1 MLCKCSGK
9 YIDIYFNL
17 KITFL
22 QLIVNI
28 FIYNTLYFDQRK
40 TEKILSQKKKTAVPR
55 LCVCVYIYMCVCI
68 YICTLCIHTHVR
80 MHVYLLCIAYV
91 RELEPPTFRGP
102 ENSPLHAVSCAY
114 VQHQLCI
121 HTHASHT
128 HIHHDAHTHVRWEK
142 HAKSALGSVLP

>member
-1 MLCKCSGK
+1 M
-9 YIDIYFNL
+9 
-17 KITFL
+17 
-22 QLIVNI
+22 
-28 FIYNTLYFDQRK
+28 
-40 TEKILSQKKKTAVPR
+40 
-55 LCVCVYIYMCVCI
+55 CVYIYMCVCI

-121 HTHASHT
+121 RTHASHT
-128 HIHHDAHTHVRWEK
+128 HIHHDAPLMSDGRNTPKVLLAAFCHDHSTIYVSINTK
-142 HAKSALGSVLP
+142 HCVQNTIISKDVDRICAAAIS